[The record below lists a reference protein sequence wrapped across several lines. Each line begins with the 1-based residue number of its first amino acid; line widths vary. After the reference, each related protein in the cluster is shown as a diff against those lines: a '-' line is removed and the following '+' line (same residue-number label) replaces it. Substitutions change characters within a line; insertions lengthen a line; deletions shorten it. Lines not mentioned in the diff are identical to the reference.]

1 MLRTSRRSMNRTHI
15 LSILFLCLAHFIKL
29 NAQEQRFK
37 GALIAGF
44 NLSQIDGDLLNGF
57 HQPGLHAGLRA
68 NAILS
73 ERWEWGIELLF
84 NQQGARRILN
94 SNPASIYES
103 IRLNMVEAPVMIHFT
118 DWKFQVGAGIS
129 YSRVIS
135 SRFVDVTGADI
146 TDTQNINT
154 NLFNLVAGA
163 TFNFTDKWGLNL
175 RWTRMINN
183 LRQDRADGLF
193 IGRTVSIRAIRTF

>member
-1 MLRTSRRSMNRTHI
+1 MNRI
-15 LSILFLCLAHFIKL
+15 PIWILFFLCTLCCSITQ
-29 NAQEQRFK
+29 AQEQRFK
-37 GALIAGF
+37 GALTAGF

-57 HQPGLHAGLRA
+57 HQPGLHAGLRV
-68 NAILS
+68 NTILS
-73 ERWEWGIELLF
+73 ERWEWGLELLF

-118 DWKFQVGAGIS
+118 DWKFQVGLGLS

-135 SRFVDVTGADI
+135 SRFIDVTGADI
-146 TDTQNINT
+146 TETQNLNP
-154 NLFNLVAGA
+154 NLLNVVAGA

-175 RWTRMINN
+175 RWTRMLNN
-183 LRQDRADGLF
+183 LRQDRADGMF
-193 IGRTVSIRAIRTF
+193 IGRTISIRAIRTF